1 MLTETLQFSPERD
14 TEAFE
19 ALPAKPSVV
28 ILRGRTGEPYVA
40 KSANLKQRLQRLL
53 GPAEEGSKR
62 LNLRAQTRSIEYS
75 VTGSDFES
83 RFLLYRT
90 LRALFPSDY
99 RDRLKLRPAPLIRLN
114 LDNEY
119 PRAYVTRKI
128 GRLNGKSLY
137 YGPFASRA
145 SAEKFL
151 NGSLDFFK
159 MRRCDFDL
167 NPDPAFPGCMYSE
180 MKMCLAPC
188 FKGCTNEAYQVEVS
202 RVQSYLDSGG
212 TSLKREIEG
221 EREAASAA
229 MEFENAAAIHARM
242 EKLAPVAHLLP
253 EVARPLSRLD
263 GVMVQTSS
271 EPNSAA
277 LFRIHKGMISQ
288 PAAFAIEQASSAKS
302 QSMEWRLSTAISAIP
317 VNEPASA
324 AELTE
329 HIALLK
335 RWFFRSSRMGEIF
348 LADDKGELPMRRLV
362 RGVSRVF
369 RGEKESTGEAPVP
382 PRT

>member
-1 MLTETLQFSPERD
+1 M
-14 TEAFE
+14 
-19 ALPAKPSVV
+19 
-28 ILRGRTGEPYVA
+28 
-40 KSANLKQRLQRLL
+40 RLL
-53 GPAEEGSKR
+53 GPAEEGSKK
-62 LNLRAQTRSIEYS
+62 LNLRDQTQTIEYS
-75 VTGSDFES
+75 ITGSDFEN
-83 RFLLYRT
+83 RFLLYKT
-90 LRALFPSDY
+90 LREIFPHDY
-99 RDRLKLRPAPLIRLN
+99 RERLKLRPAPLIRLN

-128 GRLNGKSLY
+128 GRLTGKSIY

-145 SAEKFL
+145 AAEKFL

-167 NPDPAFPGCMYSE
+167 SPDPAFPGCMYSE

-202 RVQSYLDSGG
+202 RVQNYLDSGG
-212 TSLKREIEG
+212 ASLRREIEAQL
-221 EREAASAA
+221 EAASAA
-229 MEFENAAAIHARM
+229 MEFENASAIHARM

-253 EVARPLSRLD
+253 EVAGPLSRLS
-263 GVMVQTSS
+263 GVMVQTSA
-271 EPNSAA
+271 EPNSVA
-277 LFRIHKGMISQ
+277 LLRISKGMISS

-302 QSMEWRLSTAISAIP
+302 QSMESQLSTAIAEIP
-317 VNEPASA
+317 TADPVSA

-348 LADDKGELPMRRLV
+348 LCDEKGELPMRRLV

-369 RGEKESTGEAPVP
+369 RGERQIETGQIELG
-382 PRT
+382 

>member
-1 MLTETLQFSPERD
+1 MLTETLQFTPEALD
-14 TEAFE
+14 
-19 ALPAKPSVV
+19 ALPARSGVF
-28 ILRGRTGEPYVA
+28 ILRGDQGAEPYVA

-53 GPAEEGSKR
+53 GPAQEGSKK
-62 LNLRAQTRSIEYS
+62 LNLRQQTRTIEYS
-75 VTGSDFES
+75 MTGSDFEN

-90 LRALFPSDY
+90 LRAIFPDDY
-99 RDRLKLRPAPLIRLN
+99 RDRMKLRPAPLIRLN

-128 GRLNGKSLY
+128 GRLTGKSIY

-145 SAEKFL
+145 AADKFL

-188 FKGCTNEAYQVEVS
+188 FKGCTDEAYHVEVS
-202 RVQSYLDSGG
+202 RVQSYLDSAGS
-212 TSLKREIEG
+212 SLKREIESQ
-221 EREAASAA
+221 REAASAA
-229 MEFENAAAIHARM
+229 MEFESAAAIHARM

-253 EVARPLSRLD
+253 EVARPIQNLN
-263 GVMVQTSS
+263 GVIVQTSS
-271 EPNSAA
+271 ESNSVA
-277 LFRIHKGMISQ
+277 LFRIAKGMISA
-288 PAAFAIEQASSAKS
+288 PAAFPIEQASSAKS
-302 QSMEWRLSTAISAIP
+302 QSMESRLSVVISEIP
-317 VNEPASA
+317 ANEPASA
-324 AELTE
+324 AEVTE

-335 RWFFRSSRMGEIF
+335 RWFFRSSRMGELF
-348 LADDKGELPMRRLV
+348 LTDDKGELPMRRLV

-369 RGEKESTGEAPVP
+369 RGEKESEQSTIV
-382 PRT
+382 

>member
-1 MLTETLQFSPERD
+1 VLTETLQFTPESL
-14 TEAFE
+14 ES
-19 ALPAKPSVV
+19 LPTKPGVF
-28 ILRGRTGEPYVA
+28 ILRADQGAEPYVA

-53 GPAEEGSKR
+53 GPAQEGSKK
-62 LNLRAQTRSIEYS
+62 LNLRQQTRTIEYS
-75 VTGSDFES
+75 MTGSDFEN

-90 LRALFPSDY
+90 LRAIFPEDY
-99 RDRLKLRPAPLIRLN
+99 RDRMKLRAAPLIRLN

-128 GRLNGKSLY
+128 GRLTGKSIY

-145 SAEKFL
+145 AADKFL

-167 NPDPAFPGCMYSE
+167 DPDPAFPGCMYSE

-188 FKGCTNEAYQVEVS
+188 FKGCTDEAYHVEVS
-202 RVQSYLDSGG
+202 RVQSYLDSAGS
-212 TSLKREIEG
+212 SLKREIESQ
-221 EREAASAA
+221 REAASAA
-229 MEFENAAAIHARM
+229 MEFESAAAIHARM

-253 EVARPLSRLD
+253 EVARPIQSLN
-263 GVMVQTSS
+263 GVIVQTSS
-271 EPNSAA
+271 ESNSVA
-277 LFRIHKGMISQ
+277 LFRIAKGMISA
-288 PAAFAIEQASSAKS
+288 PAAFPIEQASSAKS
-302 QSMEWRLSTAISAIP
+302 QSMESRLSVVISEIP
-317 VNEPASA
+317 ANEPASA

-335 RWFFRSSRMGEIF
+335 RWFFRSSRMGELF
-348 LADDKGELPMRRLV
+348 LTDDKGELPMRRLV

-369 RGEKESTGEAPVP
+369 RGEKESEQSTIV
-382 PRT
+382 

>member
-1 MLTETLQFSPERD
+1 MLTETVQFSD
-14 TEAFE
+14 EALN
-19 ALPAKPSVV
+19 ALPARSGIF
-28 ILRGRTGEPYVA
+28 ILRGNSDAEPYVA

-62 LNLRAQTRSIEYS
+62 LNLRRQTRIIEYS
-75 VTGSDFES
+75 ITGSDFEN

-90 LRALFPSDY
+90 LRAIFPNDY

-114 LDNEY
+114 LDNVY
-119 PRAYVTRKI
+119 PRAYITRKI
-128 GRLNGKSLY
+128 GRLNGRSIY

-145 SAEKFL
+145 AAEKFL

-188 FKGCTNEAYQVEVS
+188 FKGCTDEAYQVEVS

-212 TSLKREIEG
+212 SSLRREIESQ
-221 EREAASAA
+221 REAASAA

-253 EVARPLSRLD
+253 EAARPIKNLN
-263 GVMVQTSS
+263 GVMVQTSA
-271 EPNSAA
+271 EPNSVA
-277 LFRIHKGMISQ
+277 LFRITKGMISA
-288 PAAFAIEQASSAKS
+288 PTAFAIEQASSAKS
-302 QSMEWRLSTAISAIP
+302 QSMESRLSAAISEIP
-317 VNEPASA
+317 SQEPTSA

-335 RWFFRSSRMGEIF
+335 RWFFRSARMGELF
-348 LADDKGELPMRRLV
+348 LTDEKGELPLRRLV

-369 RGEKESTGEAPVP
+369 RGEKESESTIV
-382 PRT
+382 

>member
-1 MLTETLQFSPERD
+1 
-14 TEAFE
+14 
-19 ALPAKPSVV
+19 V
-28 ILRGRTGEPYVA
+28 
-40 KSANLKQRLQRLL
+40 L
-53 GPAEEGSKR
+53 GPAEEGSKK
-62 LNLRAQTRSIEYS
+62 LSLRAQTRSIKYS
-75 VTGSDFES
+75 ITGSDFES
-83 RFLLYRT
+83 RLLLYRT
-90 LRALFPSDY
+90 LRELFPDDY
-99 RDRLKLRPAPLIRLN
+99 RERLKLRPAPLIRLN
-114 LDNEY
+114 LDNAY

-128 GRLNGKSLY
+128 GRLTGKSIY

-145 SAEKFL
+145 AAEKFL

-188 FKGCTNEAYQVEVS
+188 FKGCTDEAYQVEVS

-212 TSLKREIEG
+212 DSLKREIEAQ
-221 EREAASAA
+221 REAASAA

-253 EVARPLSRLD
+253 DVARPLSRLS
-263 GVMVQTSS
+263 GVMIQTSP
-271 EPNSAA
+271 EPNSVA
-277 LFRIHKGMISQ
+277 LLRISKGMISL

-302 QSMEWRLSTAISAIP
+302 QSMESKLSAAINGIP
-317 VNEPASA
+317 TQQPSSA

-335 RWFFRSSRMGEIF
+335 RWFFRSSRLGEIF
-348 LADDKGELPMRRLV
+348 FEDQKGELPMRRLV

-369 RGEKESTGEAPVP
+369 RGEKEPESTIV
-382 PRT
+382 

>member
-1 MLTETLQFSPERD
+1 MLTETLQFSD
-14 TEAFE
+14 E
-19 ALPAKPSVV
+19 ALNALPTKSGVF
-28 ILRGRTGEPYVA
+28 ILHGDGEPYVA
-40 KSANLKQRLQRLL
+40 KSANLKQRLMRLL

-62 LNLRAQTRSIEYS
+62 LNLRQQTRSIEYS
-75 VTGSDFES
+75 ITGSDFES

-90 LRALFPSDY
+90 LRELFPADY
-99 RDRLKLRPAPLIRLN
+99 RDRLKLRSAPLIRLN

-128 GRLNGKSLY
+128 GRLTGKSIY

-145 SAEKFL
+145 AAEKFL

-188 FKGCTNEAYQVEVS
+188 FKGCTDEAYHLEVS

-212 TSLKREIEG
+212 SSLRREIEAQ
-221 EREAASAA
+221 REAASVA

-253 EVARPLSRLD
+253 EVARRLSRLN

-271 EPNSAA
+271 QPNSVA
-277 LFRIHKGMISQ
+277 LLRINKGMISP

-302 QSMEWRLSTAISAIP
+302 QSMESRLSAAITEIP
-317 VNEPASA
+317 TQEPASA

-335 RWFFRSSRMGEIF
+335 RWFFRSSRMGELF
-348 LADDKGELPMRRLV
+348 LVDDKGDLPMRRLV

-369 RGEKESTGEAPVP
+369 RGEKESEQSSIV
-382 PRT
+382 

>member
-1 MLTETLQFSPERD
+1 MLTETLQFSD
-14 TEAFE
+14 DALA
-19 ALPAKPSVV
+19 ALPARPGVF
-28 ILRGRTGEPYVA
+28 ILRGDPGAEPYVA
-40 KSANLKQRLQRLL
+40 KSANLKHRLMRLL
-53 GPAEEGSKR
+53 GPAEEGSKK
-62 LNLRAQTRSIEYS
+62 LNLRDQTQTIEYS
-75 VTGSDFES
+75 ITGSDFEN
-83 RFLLYRT
+83 RFLLYKT
-90 LRALFPSDY
+90 LREIFPNDY
-99 RDRLKLRPAPLIRLN
+99 RERLKLRPAPLIRLN

-128 GRLNGKSLY
+128 GRLTGKSIY

-145 SAEKFL
+145 AAEKFL

-167 NPDPAFPGCMYSE
+167 SPDPAFPGCMYSE

-202 RVQSYLDSGG
+202 RVQNYLDSGG
-212 TSLKREIEG
+212 ASLRREIEAQ
-221 EREAASAA
+221 REAASAA
-229 MEFENAAAIHARM
+229 MEFENASAIHARM
-242 EKLAPVAHLLP
+242 GKLAPVAHLLP
-253 EVARPLSRLD
+253 EVAGPLSRLN
-263 GVMVQTSS
+263 GVMVQTSA
-271 EPNSAA
+271 EPNSVA
-277 LFRIHKGMISQ
+277 LLRITKGMISP

-302 QSMEWRLSTAISAIP
+302 QSMESRLSTAIAEIPSAD
-317 VNEPASA
+317 PASA

-348 LADDKGELPMRRLV
+348 LCDEKGELPMRRLV

-369 RGEKESTGEAPVP
+369 RGERQIETGQIELG
-382 PRT
+382 

>member
-1 MLTETLQFSPERD
+1 VLTETVQFSD
-14 TEAFE
+14 EALN
-19 ALPAKPSVV
+19 ALPARSGIF
-28 ILRGRTGEPYVA
+28 ILRGNSDAEPYVA

-62 LNLRAQTRSIEYS
+62 LNLRRQTRIIEYS
-75 VTGSDFES
+75 ITGSDFEN

-90 LRALFPSDY
+90 LRAIFPNDY

-114 LDNEY
+114 LDNVY
-119 PRAYVTRKI
+119 PRAYITRKI
-128 GRLNGKSLY
+128 GRLNGRSIY

-145 SAEKFL
+145 AAEKFL

-188 FKGCTNEAYQVEVS
+188 FKGCTDEAYQVEVS

-212 TSLKREIEG
+212 SSLRREIESQ
-221 EREAASAA
+221 REAASAA

-253 EVARPLSRLD
+253 EVARPIKNLN
-263 GVMVQTSS
+263 GVMVQTSA
-271 EPNSAA
+271 EPNSVA
-277 LFRIHKGMISQ
+277 LFRITKGMVSA
-288 PAAFAIEQASSAKS
+288 PTAFAIEQASSAKS
-302 QSMEWRLSTAISAIP
+302 QSMESRLSAAISEIP
-317 VNEPASA
+317 SQEPTSA

-335 RWFFRSSRMGEIF
+335 RWFFRSARMGELF
-348 LADDKGELPMRRLV
+348 LTDEKGELPLRRLV

-369 RGEKESTGEAPVP
+369 RGEKESESTIV
-382 PRT
+382 

>member
-1 MLTETLQFSPERD
+1 VLTETLQFSPERD

-19 ALPAKPSVV
+19 ALSAKPGVF
-28 ILRGRTGEPYVA
+28 ILRSVHGAEPYVA
-40 KSANLKQRLQRLL
+40 KSANLKQRLHRLL

-62 LNLRAQTRSIEYS
+62 LNLRDQTRSIEYS

-128 GRLNGKSLY
+128 GRLTGKSIY

-145 SAEKFL
+145 AAEKFL

-159 MRRCDFDL
+159 TRRCDFDL

-188 FKGCTNEAYQVEVS
+188 FKGCTDEAYQVEVS
-202 RVQSYLDSGG
+202 RVQSYLDSDGM
-212 TSLKREIEG
+212 SLKREIEA

-253 EVARPLSRLD
+253 EVARPLSRLN
-263 GVMVQTSS
+263 GVMIQTSS
-271 EPNSAA
+271 EPNSVA
-277 LFRIHKGMISQ
+277 LFRIHNGMMSRQ
-288 PAAFAIEQASSAKS
+288 AAFTIEQASSAKS
-302 QSMEWRLSTAISAIP
+302 QSMESRLSTAISEIP

-362 RGVSRVF
+362 RGVSRVY
-369 RGEKESTGEAPVP
+369 RGEKESESTIV
-382 PRT
+382 

>member
-1 MLTETLQFSPERD
+1 MLTETLQFSD
-14 TEAFE
+14 EAIN
-19 ALPAKPSVV
+19 ALPTKPGVF
-28 ILRGRTGEPYVA
+28 ILRGDGEPYVA

-62 LNLRAQTRSIEYS
+62 LNLRQQTRSIEYS
-75 VTGSDFES
+75 LTGSDFES
-83 RFLLYRT
+83 RLLLYRT
-90 LRALFPSDY
+90 LREIFPSDY

-119 PRAYVTRKI
+119 PRAYVTRKV
-128 GRLNGKSLY
+128 GRLTGKSIY

-145 SAEKFL
+145 AAEKFL

-167 NPDPAFPGCMYSE
+167 SPDPAFPGCMYSE

-188 FKGCTNEAYQVEVS
+188 FKGCTDEAYRVEVG

-212 TSLKREIEG
+212 VSLKREIESQ
-221 EREAASAA
+221 RATASAA
-229 MEFENAAAIHARM
+229 MEFENAAAIHSRM
-242 EKLAPVAHLLP
+242 EKLAPVAHLLA
-253 EVARPLSRLD
+253 EVARPLARLN

-271 EPNSAA
+271 EPNAVA
-277 LFRIHKGMISQ
+277 LLRINKGIISP
-288 PAAFAIEQASSAKS
+288 PAAFPIEQASSAKS
-302 QSMEWRLSTAISAIP
+302 QSMESRLSAAIGEIP
-317 VNEPASA
+317 TRDPAST

-335 RWFFRSSRMGEIF
+335 RWFFRSSRMGELF
-348 LADDKGELPMRRLV
+348 LADEKGELPMRRLV

-369 RGEKESTGEAPVP
+369 RGEKESESGQPAT
-382 PRT
+382 TI

>member
-1 MLTETLQFSPERD
+1 VTTLPFSPALD
-14 TEAFE
+14 VEAFN
-19 ALPAKPSVV
+19 AFPARSGVF
-28 ILRGRTGEPYVA
+28 ILRGETGEPYVA
-40 KSANLKQRLQRLL
+40 KSANLKQRLMRLL
-53 GPAEEGSKR
+53 GPAEEGSKK
-62 LNLRAQTRSIEYS
+62 LNLREQTRSIEYS
-75 VTGSDFES
+75 ITGSDFEN

-90 LRALFPSDY
+90 LRQIFPSDY
-99 RDRLKLRPAPLIRLN
+99 RERLKLRPAPLIRLN
-114 LDNEY
+114 LDNQY
-119 PRAYVTRKI
+119 PRAYITRKI
-128 GRLNGKSLY
+128 GRLNGKSVY

-145 SAEKFL
+145 AAEKFL

-188 FKGCTNEAYQVEVS
+188 FKGCTDEAYQIEVS

-212 TSLKREIEG
+212 VSLKREIEAQ
-221 EREAASAA
+221 REAASAA

-253 EVARPLSRLD
+253 EVARPVSRLN
-263 GVMVQTSS
+263 GVMIQTSS
-271 EPNSAA
+271 EPNSVA
-277 LFRIHKGMISQ
+277 LLRITHGMISP

-302 QSMEWRLSTAISAIP
+302 QSMESRLSAAINEIP
-317 VNEPASA
+317 AQEPSSA

-335 RWFFRSSRMGEIF
+335 RWFFRSARMGEIF
-348 LADDKGELPMRRLV
+348 LCDEKGELPMRRLV
-362 RGVSRVF
+362 RGVSRVY
-369 RGEKESTGEAPVP
+369 RGEKEIETAQLDQG
-382 PRT
+382 

>member
-1 MLTETLQFSPERD
+1 LVLTETLQFTPESL
-14 TEAFE
+14 ES
-19 ALPAKPSVV
+19 LPTKPGIF
-28 ILRGRTGEPYVA
+28 ILRGDEGAEPYVA
-40 KSANLKQRLQRLL
+40 KSANLKQRLGRLL
-53 GPAEEGSKR
+53 GPAEEGSKK
-62 LNLRAQTRSIEYS
+62 LNLRDLTRSVEYS
-75 VTGSDFES
+75 ITGSDFEN

-90 LRALFPSDY
+90 LRAIFLDDY
-99 RDRLKLRPAPLIRLN
+99 RDRMKLRPAPLIRLN

-128 GRLNGKSLY
+128 GRLAGKSIY

-145 SAEKFL
+145 AAEKFL

-188 FKGCTNEAYQVEVS
+188 FKGCTDEAYHVEVS
-202 RVQSYLDSGG
+202 RVQSYLDSAGS
-212 TSLKREIEG
+212 SLKREIESQ
-221 EREAASAA
+221 REAASAA
-229 MEFENAAAIHARM
+229 MEFENAAAIHTRM

-253 EVARPLSRLD
+253 EVARPIQNLN
-263 GVMVQTSS
+263 GVIVQTSS
-271 EPNSAA
+271 ESNSVA
-277 LFRIHKGMISQ
+277 LFRIAKGMISA
-288 PAAFAIEQASSAKS
+288 PAAFPIEQASSAKS
-302 QSMEWRLSTAISAIP
+302 QSMESRLSVAISEIP
-317 VNEPASA
+317 ANEPASA

-335 RWFFRSSRMGEIF
+335 RWFFRSSRMGELF
-348 LADDKGELPMRRLV
+348 LTDEKGELPMRRLV

-369 RGEKESTGEAPVP
+369 RGEKESESSSPTS
-382 PRT
+382 

>member
-1 MLTETLQFSPERD
+1 M
-14 TEAFE
+14 
-19 ALPAKPSVV
+19 
-28 ILRGRTGEPYVA
+28 
-40 KSANLKQRLQRLL
+40 RLL

-62 LNLRAQTRSIEYS
+62 LNLRQQTRSIEYS
-75 VTGSDFES
+75 ITGSDFEN

-90 LRALFPSDY
+90 LREIFPSDY
-99 RDRLKLRPAPLIRLN
+99 RERLKLRPAPLIRLN
-114 LDNEY
+114 LDNAY
-119 PRAYVTRKI
+119 PRAYITRKI
-128 GRLNGKSLY
+128 GRLNGKSIY

-145 SAEKFL
+145 AAEKFL

-167 NPDPAFPGCMYSE
+167 NPDPSFPGCMYSE

-188 FKGCTNEAYQVEVS
+188 FKGCTDEAYHVEVS

-212 TSLKREIEG
+212 ASLKREIEHQ
-221 EREAASAA
+221 REAASAA

-271 EPNSAA
+271 EPNSVA
-277 LFRIHKGMISQ
+277 LLRINKGMISP

-302 QSMEWRLSTAISAIP
+302 QSMESRLAATIDEITAA
-317 VNEPASA
+317 EPTSA
-324 AELTE
+324 AELIE

-335 RWFFRSSRMGEIF
+335 RWFFRSARMGELF
-348 LADDKGELPMRRLV
+348 LVDEKGELPMRRLV

-369 RGEKESTGEAPVP
+369 RGEKESDPTLP
-382 PRT
+382 TI

>member
-1 MLTETLQFSPERD
+1 MLTETLQFTPEALD
-14 TEAFE
+14 
-19 ALPAKPSVV
+19 ALPARSGVF
-28 ILRGRTGEPYVA
+28 ILRGDQGAEPYVA
-40 KSANLKQRLQRLL
+40 KSANLKQRLGRLL
-53 GPAEEGSKR
+53 GPAEEGSKK
-62 LNLRAQTRSIEYS
+62 LNLRQQTRTIEFSI
-75 VTGSDFES
+75 TGSDFEN

-90 LRALFPSDY
+90 LRELFPNDY
-99 RDRLKLRPAPLIRLN
+99 RDRMKLRAAPLIRLN

-128 GRLNGKSLY
+128 GRLAGKSIY

-145 SAEKFL
+145 AAEKFL

-188 FKGCTNEAYQVEVS
+188 FKGCTDEAYHVEVS
-202 RVQSYLDSGG
+202 RVQSYLDSAGS
-212 TSLKREIEG
+212 SLKREIESQ
-221 EREAASAA
+221 REAASAA

-253 EVARPLSRLD
+253 EVARPIQNLN
-263 GVMVQTSS
+263 GVIVQTSS
-271 EPNSAA
+271 ESNSVA
-277 LFRIHKGMISQ
+277 LFRIAKGMISA
-288 PAAFAIEQASSAKS
+288 PAAFPIEQASSAKS
-302 QSMEWRLSTAISAIP
+302 QSMESRLSVVISEIP
-317 VNEPASA
+317 ANEPASA
-324 AELTE
+324 AEVTE

-335 RWFFRSSRMGEIF
+335 RWFFRSSRMGELF
-348 LADDKGELPMRRLV
+348 LTDDKGELPMRRLV

-369 RGEKESTGEAPVP
+369 RGEKESEQSTIV
-382 PRT
+382 

>member
-1 MLTETLQFSPERD
+1 MLRETLQFTP
-14 TEAFE
+14 E
-19 ALPAKPSVV
+19 ALEGLPARSGVF
-28 ILRGRTGEPYVA
+28 ILRGEEGAEPYVA
-40 KSANLKQRLQRLL
+40 KSANLKQRLMRLL

-62 LNLRAQTRSIEYS
+62 LNLRAQTRTIEYS
-75 VTGSDFES
+75 ITGSDFES

-90 LRALFPSDY
+90 LREIFPGDY
-99 RDRLKLRPAPLIRLN
+99 RERLKLRPAPLIRLN
-114 LDNEY
+114 LDNAY
-119 PRAYVTRKI
+119 PRAYITRKI
-128 GRLNGKSLY
+128 GRLNGRSIY

-145 SAEKFL
+145 AAEKFL

-188 FKGCTNEAYQVEVS
+188 FKGCTDEAYEIEVG

-212 TSLKREIEG
+212 ATLRREMETQ
-221 EREAASAA
+221 RDAASAT

-253 EVARPLSRLD
+253 ELARPIERLN
-263 GVMVQTSS
+263 GVMVQTSA
-271 EPNSAA
+271 EPNSVA
-277 LFRIHKGMISQ
+277 LLRITKGMITP
-288 PAAFAIEQASSAKS
+288 PAAFAIEQAASAKS
-302 QSMEWRLSTAISAIP
+302 QSMESRLSAAITEIPPAKSNSAT
-317 VNEPASA
+317 
-324 AELTE
+324 ELTE

-335 RWFFRSSRMGEIF
+335 RWFFRSSRLGEIF
-348 LADDKGELPMRRLV
+348 LCDEKGELPMRRLV

-369 RGEKESTGEAPVP
+369 RGEKEPEQSPIV
-382 PRT
+382 

>member
-1 MLTETLQFSPERD
+1 LVLTETLQFTP
-14 TEAFE
+14 E
-19 ALPAKPSVV
+19 ALDALPTKPGVF
-28 ILRGRTGEPYVA
+28 ILRGEQGEAYVA
-40 KSANLKQRLQRLL
+40 KSANLKHRLGRLL
-53 GPAEEGSKR
+53 GPAEEGSKK
-62 LNLRAQTRSIEYS
+62 LNLRQQTRTIEYS
-75 VTGSDFES
+75 MTGSDFEN

-90 LRALFPSDY
+90 LRAIFPNDY
-99 RDRLKLRPAPLIRLN
+99 RDRMKLRPAPLIRLN

-128 GRLNGKSLY
+128 GRLTAKSIY

-145 SAEKFL
+145 AAEKFL
-151 NGSLDFFK
+151 KGALDFFK

-188 FKGCTNEAYQVEVS
+188 FKGCTDEAYHVEVS
-202 RVQSYLDSGG
+202 RVQSYLDSAGS
-212 TSLKREIEG
+212 SLKREIESQ
-221 EREAASAA
+221 REAASAA

-253 EVARPLSRLD
+253 EVARPIQNLN
-263 GVMVQTSS
+263 GVIVQTSS
-271 EPNSAA
+271 ESNSVA
-277 LFRIHKGMISQ
+277 LFRIAKGMISA
-288 PAAFAIEQASSAKS
+288 PAAFPIEQASSAKS
-302 QSMEWRLSTAISAIP
+302 QSMESRLATAISEIP
-317 VNEPASA
+317 ANEPASA

-335 RWFFRSSRMGEIF
+335 RWFFRSSRMGELF
-348 LADDKGELPMRRLV
+348 LTDDKGELPMRRLV

-369 RGEKESTGEAPVP
+369 RGEKESEQSTIV
-382 PRT
+382 

>member
-1 MLTETLQFSPERD
+1 LVLTETLQFTPEALD
-14 TEAFE
+14 
-19 ALPAKPSVV
+19 ALPARSGVF
-28 ILRGRTGEPYVA
+28 ILRGDQGEPYVA
-40 KSANLKQRLQRLL
+40 KSANLKQRLGRLL
-53 GPAEEGSKR
+53 GPAQEGSKK
-62 LNLRAQTRSIEYS
+62 LNLRQQTRTIEYS
-75 VTGSDFES
+75 ITGSDFEN

-90 LRALFPSDY
+90 LRAIFPDDY
-99 RDRLKLRPAPLIRLN
+99 RDRMKLRPAPLIRLN

-128 GRLNGKSLY
+128 GRLTGRSIY

-145 SAEKFL
+145 AAEKFL

-188 FKGCTNEAYQVEVS
+188 FKGCTDEAYHVEVS
-202 RVQSYLDSGG
+202 RVQSYLDSTGS
-212 TSLKREIEG
+212 SLKREIESQ
-221 EREAASAA
+221 REAASAA

-253 EVARPLSRLD
+253 EVARPIQNLN
-263 GVMVQTSS
+263 GVIVQTSS
-271 EPNSAA
+271 ESNSVA
-277 LFRIHKGMISQ
+277 LFRIAKGMISA
-288 PAAFAIEQASSAKS
+288 PAAFPIEQASSAKS
-302 QSMEWRLSTAISAIP
+302 QSMESRLSVVISEIP
-317 VNEPASA
+317 ANEPASA
-324 AELTE
+324 AERTE

-335 RWFFRSSRMGEIF
+335 RWFFRSSRMGELF
-348 LADDKGELPMRRLV
+348 LTDDKGELPMRRLV

-369 RGEKESTGEAPVP
+369 RGEKESEQSTIV
-382 PRT
+382 